1 VTLDTQRRKLDA
13 TGKLLVQAASK
24 LLADEGPTALTVRRI
39 SAAAGV
45 STMSLYDR
53 FGDKNGVIDELFI
66 GGFEELSKSITRATQ
81 KVDGPLESLAA
92 GLKAY
97 RKWAL
102 ANRTHCTVMFSKAFA
117 DYEPSELAHIT
128 SARTF
133 EILIEGVRMAM
144 EAGTLR
150 KDVPRDVAGSLW
162 ASTHGHVTLELDG
175 VAEHVGLTGK
185 HFDLT
190 VATLLRGFGV

>member
-1 VTLDTQRRKLDA
+1 VTLDTQRRKLDE

-66 GGFEELSKSITRATQ
+66 GGFEELSKSIAKATQ
-81 KVDGPLESLAA
+81 KVESPLDSLAA
-92 GLKAY
+92 GLKTY

-102 ANRTHCTVMFSKAFA
+102 ANRTHCSVMFSRVFA
-117 DYEPSELAHIT
+117 DYEPSELAHVT
-128 SARTF
+128 AAHTF
-133 EILIEGVRMAM
+133 DILIEGVRKAM
-144 EAGTLR
+144 EAGALR
-150 KDVPRDVAGSLW
+150 TDAPRDVAGSLW
-162 ASTHGHVTLELDG
+162 AATHGHVTLELAG
-175 VAEHVGLTGK
+175 VAEHVNLTGK

-190 VATLLRGFGV
+190 VATLLRGFAV